1 MKPEPRAEPRRNV
14 RRGRGGGGL
23 EFYALKCIYAPFMG
37 QGFYSWER
45 KCRPTS
51 VPTFLCP
58 YSTILVTYPKHI
70 IVDWLLVE
78 LISADY
84 IVDSIIYSMNK
95 SDNNINRRLPAKCRI
110 WIYTNWKTYTTEQRY
125 WEDLREWNRAFI
137 DLLRTFFDIAD
148 HPPPFLSLAWLA

>member
-1 MKPEPRAEPRRNV
+1 MWYGWSPNHEQNQGAMSAG
-14 RRGRGGGGL
+14 GRGGGGL

-58 YSTILVTYPKHI
+58 YSAILVTYPKHI

-95 SDNNINRRLPAKCRI
+95 SDNNINRTSQVQVPDINLYKL
-110 WIYTNWKTYTTEQRY
+110 KDLYTTEQRD
-125 WEDLREWNRAFI
+125 WEGETVRL
-137 DLLRTFFDIAD
+137 
-148 HPPPFLSLAWLA
+148 